1 MPRWIWETLEL
12 TVLETIN
19 LLLCDR
25 ATRMMYNTRKKK
37 LKGVV
42 IGNGENLHSLGR
54 AANPKL

>member
-25 ATRMMYNTRKKK
+25 ATRMYNTRKK